1 MYLKNQIIFF
11 FFILFF
17 HISLFRFVFV
27 DFVLLSLVS
36 FSFRWFRFVSF
47 RFCWFRFVSFRFV
60 SFRFVFVD
68 FASFRSFRFY
78 FVSHFIGAPICIRYC
93 LYQDNHLLTLS
104 GSPDNC
110 PDKDIIENKMPFIL
124 YICSLVKFQKIHN
137 IVLIN
142 GCFHNG
148 PVMCPRF
155 VIMAQGVRIGQRQH
169 LIIFS
174 KNFIKHQNFQQKNSK
189 FQKIKKYLK
198 KNISIFFWNNSIWF
212 EYCNLPGK
220 KFGYIR

>member
-11 FFILFF
+11 FLFF
-17 HISLFRFVFV
+17 FFISVYFVLFSLISFCFRWFRFHFVDFVSFRFVFV
-27 DFVLLSLVS
+27 D
-36 FSFRWFRFVSF
+36 
-47 RFCWFRFVSFRFV
+47 FVSFRFV

-124 YICSLVKFQKIHN
+124 YICSLVKFQKNHN

-174 KNFIKHQNFQQKNSK
+174 KNFIKLQNFQQKNLE
-189 FQKIKKYLK
+189 F
-198 KNISIFFWNNSIWF
+198 
-212 EYCNLPGK
+212 
-220 KFGYIR
+220 